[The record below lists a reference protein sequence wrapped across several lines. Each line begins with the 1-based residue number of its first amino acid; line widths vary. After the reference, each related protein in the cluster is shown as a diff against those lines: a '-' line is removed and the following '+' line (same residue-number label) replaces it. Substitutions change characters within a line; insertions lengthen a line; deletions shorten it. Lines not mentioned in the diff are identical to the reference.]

1 MGNGMGRE
9 WVTGWGGLRGRIS
22 GVERVGS
29 NGERKGGQWGEK
41 GNGVG
46 RINGVEKVGS
56 NGVGRIMEVERV
68 RCNGVRRGWVMGWG
82 GEWVMG

>member
-1 MGNGMGRE
+1 MERGRVGNGVR
-9 WVTGWGGLRGRIS
+9 S
-22 GVERVGS
+22 GM
-29 NGERKGGQWGEK
+29 

-46 RINGVEKVGS
+46 RINGVERVGS

-68 RCNGVRRGWVMGWG
+68 RSNGVRRGWVMGWG